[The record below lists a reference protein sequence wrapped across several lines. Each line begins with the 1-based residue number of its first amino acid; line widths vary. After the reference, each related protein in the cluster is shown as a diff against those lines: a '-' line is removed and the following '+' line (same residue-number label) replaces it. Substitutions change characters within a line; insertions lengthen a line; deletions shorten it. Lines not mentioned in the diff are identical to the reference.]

1 MQPEGV
7 ALDLILESNKYTMHS
22 TDLHNTIQYKTPWGN
37 CSVAQTCTTKYLKML
52 KRYNYAPLTYTNA
65 YFSAEKVIRIQWKTQ
80 EMVWLVDSSMI
91 GCETIQKHRFYDFVY
106 NKT

>member
-1 MQPEGV
+1 MLHKKLVFSNSLLAAQ
-7 ALDLILESNKYTMHS
+7 IL
-22 TDLHNTIQYKTPWGN
+22 L
-37 CSVAQTCTTKYLKML
+37 YLKML

-65 YFSAEKVIRIQWKTQ
+65 YFSAENKLIRIQRKTQ

-91 GCETIQKHRFYDFVY
+91 CCETIQKHSFYDFVY

>member
-7 ALDLILESNKYTMHS
+7 ALDLILESNKYTMYS

-37 CSVAQTCTTKYLKML
+37 CSVAQTCTTKYLKIMH
-52 KRYNYAPLTYTNA
+52 NYAPLTYTNA